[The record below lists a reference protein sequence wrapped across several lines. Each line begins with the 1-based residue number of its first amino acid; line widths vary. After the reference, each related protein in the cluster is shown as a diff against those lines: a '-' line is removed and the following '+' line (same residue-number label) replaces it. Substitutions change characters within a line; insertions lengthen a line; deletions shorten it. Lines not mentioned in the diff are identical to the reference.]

1 MKKGL
6 ATLQLGKNGLTEQ
19 FIEGLR
25 KTFKNRKAVKVSL
38 LRSYSRNKEE
48 VRKTAEKLCNE
59 LEKLGSIRV
68 EHKIIGFTISLKKWK
83 K

>member
-1 MKKGL
+1 MKKSL
-6 ATLQLGKNGLTEQ
+6 AKMQLGKSGLTKQ

-38 LRSYSRNKEE
+38 LRSYSRNREE
-48 VRKTAEKLCNE
+48 ARRTAEKLCDE
-59 LEKLGSIRV
+59 LRSIGNFKY
-68 EHKIIGFTISLKKWK
+68 KIVGFTISLKKWK

>member
-1 MKKGL
+1 MKKEIGI
-6 ATLQLGKNGLTEQ
+6 LQLGKKGLTEQ

-38 LRSYSRNKEE
+38 LRSYSRNREE
-48 VRKTAEKLCNE
+48 TKRTAEKLCEE
-59 LEKLGSIRV
+59 LKSIGVKYR
-68 EHKIIGFTISLKKWK
+68 IIGFTITLKKWK

>member
-1 MKKGL
+1 MKKGIV
-6 ATLQLGKNGLTEQ
+6 TLQLGKNGLTQQ

-38 LRSYSRNKEE
+38 LRSYSRNREDAK
-48 VRKTAEKLCNE
+48 KTAEKLCDE
-59 LEKLGSIRV
+59 LKDVGV
-68 EHKIIGFTISLKKWK
+68 EHKIIGFTITLKKWK